1 MRYLSMGLIVG
12 LVASVIAS
20 PRSLRLKVVAVALL
34 VADLAFL
41 LLGALEWGAVI
52 LLGLVVSFFTLQG
65 YFRQKIGQLVAV
77 LFLVTFLTFM
87 LLNLLPGGPEVA
99 ALGLG
104 ASEEQVQV
112 FRAEQNLDDPLL
124 VRYGKWVGDA
134 ASGDLGDSLIRNV
147 PVTDLLSQ
155 RLTSTLQL
163 MFYATFLSLVVALPL
178 GVLTAYK
185 ADSWFDK
192 SANTVAFGLL
202 SVPNFI
208 VGVLLVFLFS
218 IRLGWLPA
226 TGYVPF
232 GEDPAEHFRRMVLPT
247 IALAVGQIAVYTRLL
262 RTDMISTLQ
271 EDFIGVARAKG
282 MPTRRILLR
291 HALRPSSFSLLT
303 VVAINVGQLIGGTI
317 VIERIFAIAGLG
329 SLLVESIFTRD
340 YLVVQGAIVIIA
352 VGFVLVNF
360 IVDIL
365 YAVLDPRIRHA
376 RAVA

>member
-1 MRYLSMGLIVG
+1 L
-12 LVASVIAS
+12 VIA
-20 PRSLRLKVVAVALL
+20 V
-34 VADLAFL
+34 
-41 LLGALEWGAVI
+41 
-52 LLGLVVSFFTLQG
+52 
-65 YFRQKIGQLVAV
+65 
-77 LFLVTFLTFM
+77 
-87 LLNLLPGGPEVA
+87 
-99 ALGLG
+99 
-104 ASEEQVQV
+104 
-112 FRAEQNLDDPLL
+112 
-124 VRYGKWVGDA
+124 
-134 ASGDLGDSLIRNV
+134 
-147 PVTDLLSQ
+147 
-155 RLTSTLQL
+155 
-163 MFYATFLSLVVALPL
+163 PL
-178 GVLTAYK
+178 GILTAYR

-192 SANTVAFGLL
+192 SVNTVAFGLL

-208 VGVLLVFLFS
+208 FGVLLVFLFS

-232 GEDPAEHFRRMVLPT
+232 GEDPTEHFRRMILPSF
-247 IALAVGQIAVYTRLL
+247 ALAASQIAVYMRLL

-303 VVAINVGQLIGGTI
+303 VAAINVGQLIGGTI

-329 SLLVESIFTRD
+329 SLIVESIFTRD
-340 YLVVQGAIVIIA
+340 YLVVQGAIVIVA

-376 RAVA
+376 RAIA